1 MFVSTEEIIKQYI
14 CRFSA
19 DIENDEEIKQD
30 NHVKQELKKIISL
43 ITYGCRQSNSNS
55 ELHSCCKIISVKGCI
70 LFSLCMYVYMYA
82 RAYLRGGSTP
92 PKKEK
97 NQYCFLKNEGKEVE
111 RKKEIK

>member
-70 LFSLCMYVYMYA
+70 LFSLCMYICMQG
-82 RAYLRGGSTP
+82 RIQPPP
-92 PKKEK
+92 PKKSIL
-97 NQYCFLKNEGKEVE
+97 FLKNEGKEVE
-111 RKKEIK
+111 RKKEKK

>member
-30 NHVKQELKKIISL
+30 SHVKQELKKIISL

-70 LFSLCMYVYMYA
+70 LFSLCMYVCIYVCMYA
-82 RAYLRGGSTP
+82 RAYLRGGVQPPP
-92 PKKEK
+92 PKKKSIFFFEK
-97 NQYCFLKNEGKEVE
+97 
-111 RKKEIK
+111 

>member
-19 DIENDEEIKQD
+19 DIENDEEI
-30 NHVKQELKKIISL
+30 KQELKKIISL

-70 LFSLCMYVYMYA
+70 LFSLCMYICMHVCKGVFK
-82 RAYLRGGSTP
+82 GGFNPPP
-92 PKKEK
+92 PKKK
-97 NQYCFLKNEGKEVE
+97 SILFLKNEGKEVE
-111 RKKEIK
+111 RKKEKK

>member
-43 ITYGCRQSNSNS
+43 ITYGCRQSNSNF
-55 ELHSCCKIISVKGCI
+55 ELHSCCKIIFFTICQRLYI
-70 LFSLCMYVYMYA
+70 IFSMYVYMYA
-82 RAYLRGGSTP
+82 CMQGR
-92 PKKEK
+92 
-97 NQYCFLKNEGKEVE
+97 
-111 RKKEIK
+111 I

>member
-19 DIENDEEIKQD
+19 DIENDEEIKPM
-30 NHVKQELKKIISL
+30 QELKKIISL

-70 LFSLCMYVYMYA
+70 LFSLCMYICMHVCKGVFK
-82 RAYLRGGSTP
+82 GGFNP
-92 PKKEK
+92 PPQKKKINTFFEK
-97 NQYCFLKNEGKEVE
+97 
-111 RKKEIK
+111 